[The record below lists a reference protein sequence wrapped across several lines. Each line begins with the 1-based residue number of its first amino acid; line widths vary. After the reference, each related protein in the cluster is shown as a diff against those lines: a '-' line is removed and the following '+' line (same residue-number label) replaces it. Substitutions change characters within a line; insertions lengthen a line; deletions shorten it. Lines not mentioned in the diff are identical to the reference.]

1 MPATSPARLGWGRRR
16 TNSGVVIHPVSPVR
30 FLQATT
36 DAHQKTW
43 RAGVRKGMNVMNKLV
58 AVEFLSVDDAMQGLR
73 SPDEDRDDPNAFKS
87 VLTFE
92 SDGEA
97 TRIERRREDLMK
109 SHEQPEQVSLAH
121 RDRRTEV
128 CRGHGRITQAIAR
141 AIRRVVRSQTVRP
154 GGRGA
159 SLPGR
164 FLSSLR
170 ARKSRA
176 TRADYRDLIDQIPEY
191 RAARAIALQYEILR
205 SVNR

>member
-1 MPATSPARLGWGRRR
+1 
-16 TNSGVVIHPVSPVR
+16 
-30 FLQATT
+30 
-36 DAHQKTW
+36 
-43 RAGVRKGMNVMNKLV
+43 MNKLV

-141 AIRRVVRSQTVRP
+141 ARDIVRNAGGGEVVIHGRDGAIRDSDTVSP
-154 GGRGA
+154 GND
-159 SLPGR
+159 PNPP
-164 FLSSLR
+164 
-170 ARKSRA
+170 
-176 TRADYRDLIDQIPEY
+176 RDK
-191 RAARAIALQYEILR
+191 R
-205 SVNR
+205 

>member
-1 MPATSPARLGWGRRR
+1 
-16 TNSGVVIHPVSPVR
+16 
-30 FLQATT
+30 
-36 DAHQKTW
+36 
-43 RAGVRKGMNVMNKLV
+43 MNVMNKLV

-191 RAARAIALQYEILR
+191 RAARECALQYETLR
-205 SVNR
+205 NVNR